1 MPFSAI
7 GKVYVPKPFEFRG
20 LCGAFA
26 GRPKLHGGRIML
38 ELLAVTT
45 VVERVFPSPQPILM
59 SSVVDHG
66 VG

>member
-1 MPFSAI
+1 
-7 GKVYVPKPFEFRG
+7 
-20 LCGAFA
+20 
-26 GRPKLHGGRIML
+26 ML